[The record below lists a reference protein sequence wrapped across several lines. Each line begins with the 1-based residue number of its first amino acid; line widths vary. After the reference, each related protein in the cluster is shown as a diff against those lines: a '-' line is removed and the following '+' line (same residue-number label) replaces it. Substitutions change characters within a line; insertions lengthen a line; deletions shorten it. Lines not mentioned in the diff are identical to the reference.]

1 MRRVPSSA
9 PPTPLNSSAS
19 VCNNSSTEEQISL
32 NTIIPLNRQN
42 GIVYEQKTT
51 TESTSAPLQNG
62 NAHHRSNGNRAN
74 TPIPHSSSQ
83 SNLHVSFKKIP
94 PLLPLQTNKNSA
106 LINGNGN
113 TNANANRQLTRV
125 ATVVPKARLQR
136 TNKSQVHDYPPSP
149 LHSDMSYHGKI
160 FDKISSAKKQ
170 QLARIKTRSES
181 DSDKDRYSNKQSID
195 KQLTPMPEE
204 TATPSPS
211 STRSAPEMPF
221 PVKPDLTVEIPPRPN
236 FLKFDRE
243 NSVGDHPSASQN
255 VVLSAEDSTLQNLME
270 LVQEQFTNLI
280 SARLVDLTF
289 QQTSKLV
296 GDSVQSR
303 KFSHRF
309 SSPWFRDSSNMQTL
323 AGI

>member
-19 VCNNSSTEEQISL
+19 VYNNSTEEQIPL
-32 NTIIPLNRQN
+32 NTTIPLNRQN
-42 GIVYEQKTT
+42 GMVYEQKTAK
-51 TESTSAPLQNG
+51 TSAPLQNENG
-62 NAHHRSNGNRAN
+62 HHESNGNRAN

-94 PLLPLQTNKNSA
+94 SVPLQTNKNTA
-106 LINGNGN
+106 LINGNG
-113 TNANANRQLTRV
+113 NANRQLTRV

-160 FDKISSAKKQ
+160 FDKVSSVKKQ
-170 QLARIKTRSES
+170 QQLSRIKTRSES
-181 DSDKDRYSNKQSID
+181 DSDRDRHSNKATD

-221 PVKPDLTVEIPPRPN
+221 PIKPDLTVEIPPRPN
-236 FLKFDRE
+236 FLEFDRE
-243 NSVGDHPSASQN
+243 NSVGGDHSSASQN

-289 QQTSKLV
+289 QQTRL
-296 GDSVQSR
+296 GTFQSR
-303 KFSHRF
+303 QFCHHLSSH
-309 SSPWFRDSSNMQTL
+309 D
-323 AGI
+323 

>member
-19 VCNNSSTEEQISL
+19 VYNNSTEEQIPL
-32 NTIIPLNRQN
+32 DTTIPFNRQN
-42 GIVYEQKTT
+42 GMVYEQKTAM
-51 TESTSAPLQNG
+51 TSAPLQNENG
-62 NAHHRSNGNRAN
+62 QHGSNGNRAN

-83 SNLHVSFKKIP
+83 SNFHVSFKKIP
-94 PLLPLQTNKNSA
+94 SAPLQTNKNSA
-106 LINGNGN
+106 LING
-113 TNANANRQLTRV
+113 NANRQLTRV

-149 LHSDMSYHGKI
+149 LHSDMSYHGKV

-170 QLARIKTRSES
+170 QQQLSRIKTRSES
-181 DSDKDRYSNKQSID
+181 DSDRDRHSNKAAD

-221 PVKPDLTVEIPPRPN
+221 PTKPDLTVEIPPRPN
-236 FLKFDRE
+236 FLEFDRA
-243 NSVGDHPSASQN
+243 NSVGDHSSASQN

-270 LVQEQFTNLI
+270 LVQEQFTSLI
-280 SARLVDLTF
+280 SERLVDLTL
-289 QQTSKLV
+289 QQTRL
-296 GDSVQSR
+296 GTFQSR
-303 KFSHRF
+303 QFRHHLWSH
-309 SSPWFRDSSNMQTL
+309 
-323 AGI
+323 G